1 MTQDHVRRSDVDDHQ
16 VDHQNIIDRHVHL
29 FPFQAHDE
37 NDMYAV
43 RNQVLSQFAR
53 LRGKHDVTVLQA
65 QAATFVNR
73 HLGARHVSTC
83 SISLTVI
90 ETTIMMLKK

>member
-16 VDHQNIIDRHVHL
+16 VDHQNIIDRYARL
-29 FPFQAHDE
+29 SPFQAHDE
-37 NDMYAV
+37 NDMHAV
-43 RNQVLSQFAR
+43 RNQVLSQFAH
-53 LRGKHDVTVLQA
+53 LRGRHDVTVLHT
-65 QAATFVNR
+65 QAATLVHC
-73 HLGARHVSTC
+73 HLGVKHVSSC